1 MTGRGRKTRGSQEK
15 TAESDSDTDSTSDSD
30 SNSVVNRSSTSRA
43 FNIFYEYDI
52 QFDDGDFEKNVA
64 ADLIRT
70 PTWYWLDKGERG
82 ASPNHVYHSKIYL
95 NGIGELKAGDVVR
108 ISVGSSKGKLVRH
121 KDRCACIVTVLELNI
136 ETV

>member
-1 MTGRGRKTRGSQEK
+1 MRTTTQQRQQQQQHHNNRNSN
-15 TAESDSDTDSTSDSD
+15 SDSD